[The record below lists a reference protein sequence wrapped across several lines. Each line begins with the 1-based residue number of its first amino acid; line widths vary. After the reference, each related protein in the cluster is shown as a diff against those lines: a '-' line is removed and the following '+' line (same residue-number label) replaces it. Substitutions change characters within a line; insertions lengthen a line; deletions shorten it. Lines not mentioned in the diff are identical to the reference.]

1 MLIKFNFRRIVRSF
15 FLIVLILLVGCAGVK
30 KEAPPNWVD
39 QQLAAMTLEQKIGQM
54 MVVNYG
60 PRFFNDQNP
69 AYEYL
74 ISLVKKYHIGGVSLA
89 RGAPYAVARTINRLQ
104 DVAEIPLFV
113 MADMEWGVTMRV
125 EEGTTLPPNMA
136 IGATG
141 SEDYA
146 YQAGKI
152 TAREARAVG
161 IQVGFVPVMDVNNNP
176 DNIIINTRSYGEN
189 PELVAR
195 LGSAYIKGLQENGVY
210 ATAKHYPG
218 HGNTNVD
225 THLGLPVIISSPEQ
239 IQNTELVPFKAAV
252 KAGVEFVMV
261 AHITYSSFPQMEG
274 RPATLDS
281 FFVKEVLRRELGF
294 KGIVITDAMDMG
306 GVVNQYWSGQ
316 AAVMAINAGM
326 NMILMTPNFE
336 ATFDFVVQ
344 AVRDG
349 RISINTINESVRRIL
364 TAKWRQG
371 LYAKQQVNL
380 TELEKVMA
388 SPQDLREAV
397 EMSDASMTLI
407 RDDKH
412 IFPLHADTLDTVL
425 LVTITDGDYGN
436 DYQARLLR
444 EVRWRVPVVKT
455 ALIDSRS
462 CQEDIMDALSQADSV
477 QAVIVGFFVRWGSY
491 KGSLSLPDTT
501 VNLMQKFFT
510 IDKPMAVVSFG
521 TPYLLR
527 QIPEVQSYLCAYD
540 TQSLTV
546 KSGIRGVF
554 GQIPLKA
561 RLPVSIPTYYQVN
574 EGLDRPYYKMEYI
587 TRIHDDFLSGAY
599 AVLDS
604 AIADSVFPG
613 CQIAIVKDDTLIASR
628 GFGHQIYDLS
638 SPEITPE
645 TMYDLASVTK
655 VAATTVVS
663 MELYEQKKIRLDIP
677 VSSYLPEF
685 RGELKDS
692 ITVRNLLTHSAGLKA
707 WDKLWL
713 HAKNKEE
720 AIKYIMSLPLEY
732 APGDSMV
739 YSDLGI
745 ILMGEII
752 KTVTG
757 ESIDQLAEK
766 MIYRPMGMT
775 NTMYNPPEKLWP
787 GIAPTEIGGDLNRG
801 LIHGTVHD
809 ENTFFFGGVST
820 HAGLFST
827 SNDLVA
833 LAQMLI
839 NGGIYR
845 HHRFFDPQTIR
856 EWTSRQNIP
865 QGSNRA
871 LGWDTPADEG
881 SSAGDYFSPGS
892 FGHLGFTG
900 TSIWIDPNRRIA
912 IVLLTNRVY
921 PTRTRGGIYEAR
933 RSFYNA
939 AMKALL
945 TEMGEEVSPEP
956 QSSEH

>member
-1 MLIKFNFRRIVRSF
+1 MLNISKKRKKLQFF
-15 FLIVLILLVGCAGVK
+15 FLLIILWFTGCAGVK
-30 KEAPPNWVD
+30 KQAPENWVEN
-39 QQLAAMTLEQKIGQM
+39 QLTSMSLEQKIGQM
-54 MVVNYG
+54 MVINYA

-69 AYEYL
+69 RLEYL
-74 ISLVKKYHIGGVSLA
+74 LTLVNKYHIGGVSLA
-89 RGAPYAVARTINRLQ
+89 KGAPYAVARTINKLQ
-104 DVAEIPLFV
+104 DAAETPLFV
-113 MADMEWGVTMRV
+113 MADMEWGITMRV
-125 EEGTTLPPNMA
+125 QEGTTLPPNMA

-141 SEDYA
+141 SEEYA
-146 YQAGKI
+146 YQTGKI
-152 TAREARAVG
+152 TAKEARAAG

-189 PELVAR
+189 PQLVAR
-195 LGSAYIKGLQENGVY
+195 LGSAFIKGLQENGVY

-218 HGNTNVD
+218 HGDTNVD
-225 THLGLPVIISSPEQ
+225 THLGLPVITASAQ
-239 IQNTELVPFKAAV
+239 RIQNTELVPFKAAV
-252 KAGVEFVMV
+252 EAGVEFVMV

-281 FFVKEVLRRELGF
+281 FFVKQVLRKELEF

-326 NMILMTPNFE
+326 DMLLMTPNFD
-336 ATFDFVVQ
+336 ATFNFVVQ
-344 AVRDG
+344 AARDG
-349 RISINTINESVRRIL
+349 RIPLNRINEAVRRIL
-364 TAKWRQG
+364 TAKWQQG
-371 LYAKQQVNL
+371 LYAKQQVDLDN
-380 TELEKVMA
+380 LEKEMA
-388 SPQDLREAV
+388 SPEHLRNASEI
-397 EMSDASMTLI
+397 SDASMTLM
-407 RDDKH
+407 RDDNH

-436 DYQARLLR
+436 DYQQRLLSD
-444 EVRWRVPVVKT
+444 VKWRIPVIKM
-455 ALIDSRS
+455 ALINPRS
-462 CQEDIMDALSQADSV
+462 CQKDIKDALSSVDSV
-477 QAVIVGFFVRWGSY
+477 QAIIVGFFVRWGSY
-491 KGSLSLPDTT
+491 KGSLSLPDST
-501 VNLMQKFFT
+501 VDLIQRFFT
-510 IDKPMAVVSFG
+510 VKKPMAVVSYG

-527 QIPEVQSYLCAYD
+527 QVGGVPSYLCAYD
-540 TQSLTV
+540 TQPLAIR
-546 KSGIRGVF
+546 SGMRAVF
-554 GQIPLKA
+554 GQIPLDA
-561 RLPVSIPTYYQVN
+561 RLPVTIPGYYQVN
-574 EGLDRPYYKMEYI
+574 QGLDRPVYKMEYNRDI
-587 TRIHDDFLSGAY
+587 NDDFLENAY

-613 CQIAIVKDDTLIASR
+613 CQIAIVKNDTLIASR

-638 SPEITPE
+638 STEITPE

-655 VAATTVVS
+655 VAATTVVA

-677 VSSYLPEF
+677 VNSYLPEF
-685 RGELKDS
+685 TGKLKDS
-692 ITVRNLLTHSAGLKA
+692 VTVRNLLTHSAGLRP

-713 HAKNKEE
+713 NAENKEE
-720 AIKYIMSLPLEY
+720 ALKYIINLPLEY
-732 APGDSMV
+732 TPGDSMI

-757 ESIDQLAEK
+757 ESIDQLADK
-766 MIYRPMGMT
+766 MVYKPMGMT
-775 NTMYNPPEKLWP
+775 HTMYNPPEKLWH

-809 ENTFFFGGVST
+809 ENTFFFGGIST

-827 SNDLVA
+827 SEDLAA

-839 NGGIYR
+839 NRGIYR
-845 HHRFFDPQTIR
+845 HHRFFDPQTVR

-865 QGSNRA
+865 EGSNRA
-871 LGWDTPADEG
+871 IGWDTPSDEG
-881 SSAGDYFSPGS
+881 SSAGDFFSPGS

-900 TSIWIDPNRRIA
+900 TSIWIDPHRRIA
-912 IVLLTNRVY
+912 IILLTNRVY
-921 PTRTRGGIYEAR
+921 PTRTRGGIYQVR

-945 TEMGEEVSPEP
+945 AEMGEEVPPE
-956 QSSEH
+956 QENSQQ